1 MEHLQN
7 GNILQFTSR
16 ILKKKKIKETNYKKR
31 EKFRA
36 QQHTLGYLIGH
47 KNDYVNLLFYT
58 EQNIKII
65 K

>member
-7 GNILQFTSR
+7 VNILQFTSR
-16 ILKKKKIKETNYKKR
+16 ILKTKIKETNYKKR

-47 KNDYVNLLFYT
+47 K
-58 EQNIKII
+58 K
-65 K
+65 